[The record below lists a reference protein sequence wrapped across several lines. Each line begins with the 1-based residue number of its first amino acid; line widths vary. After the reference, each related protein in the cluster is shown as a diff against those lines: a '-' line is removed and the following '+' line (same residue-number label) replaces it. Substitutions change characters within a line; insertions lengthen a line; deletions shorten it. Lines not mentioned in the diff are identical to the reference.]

1 MTYAALRLR
10 PGEDVLEV
18 LVRHVMNRNVSAAFV
33 VSAAGS
39 LARATLRY
47 AGAEMATIIE
57 RPLEIVALS
66 GTLSQQGCHLHC
78 AVSDAFGS
86 VAGGHVLRGCI
97 VGATLE
103 LVLGE
108 TQEFRFSRELDPATG
123 HRELVIKPAD

>member
-18 LVRHVMNRNVSAAFV
+18 LVRHVMSRNVSAAFV

-86 VAGGHVLRGCI
+86 VTGGHVLRGCI